1 MPLAEIASQPLPL
14 YFWDPPS
21 AARRPLPKT
30 QKKKKTTGTDRR
42 DATSNITYYMYQSSM
57 AGISGSSSGVGRKR
71 PLRTSS
77 AAHHVGVVPATA
89 DQPATTSL
97 PLPSTFLL
105 SSATCLRRLVPGLA
119 LVAVILQSA
128 VFISQPTGDQDYGSI
143 AGNGKTSRLSRRSAT
158 QHMSHPKQPKD
169 WRRKLSDVPSVP
181 LQDLDAKDDED
192 SANQSIFPSSMNKL
206 VTRMAIVSRRQF
218 ARVFD
223 TGYALDKKKKGG
235 GNEKVLILY
244 ANPEGNETAS
254 DGTTVQNSPQIE
266 EITVDD
272 VALQCKTVKVV
283 LTDANPKS
291 GECIAIQGQ
300 WASNHVHKFKRKKIK
315 RTKSEKEREKE
326 LGIDSDEDLYTFR
339 YSSGRKMIL
348 PTADQQE
355 ANRRILLMYLKYY
368 PDALEKLRPIAE
380 LASRGGSMEGDKM
393 PVIILLSNYG
403 QSKFLLNYV
412 CSARARGIDLSRVV
426 LFATD
431 KETQELGE
439 ALRLSV
445 FYDEMI
451 FGFFP
456 KDAAKNYHDISY
468 ALIMMTKV
476 FSVHLVNALGHDLL
490 FSDVDI
496 ALYKDPFEYFFQQP
510 SEFDAF
516 FQHDGYH
523 HPTRFAPLA
532 ANTGF
537 YYVQNNERTRYFF
550 SLFMRMGDL
559 VIMERSHQAA
569 LTTLINEQMSLHGLR
584 VKVLGEDHKLFMSGY
599 HYHADKKL
607 LRKLKEGRH
616 EPYLF
621 HANWLPGNEK
631 MPVLMETS
639 NWFVHEQCVDR
650 SFEDLKLSL
659 NDLNVD
665 CCLAGAVP
673 YIKSGDE
680 GEAAMGK
687 DADGQGSGSDFADE
701 NNLPPSLSNEA
712 QSEEMEER

>member
-1 MPLAEIASQPLPL
+1 
-14 YFWDPPS
+14 
-21 AARRPLPKT
+21 
-30 QKKKKTTGTDRR
+30 
-42 DATSNITYYMYQSSM
+42 M
-57 AGISGSSSGVGRKR
+57 AGISGSSGVGRKR
-71 PLRTSS
+71 PLRISS
-77 AAHHVGVVPATA
+77 AAHHVGAAAATA
-89 DQPATTSL
+89 DQPATSSS
-97 PLPSTFLL
+97 PLPSIFLL
-105 SSATCLRRLVPGLA
+105 SNATLRRLVPGLA
-119 LVAVILQSA
+119 LVAVILQGA
-128 VFISQPTGDQDYGSI
+128 VFISRPTGAHDYDSI
-143 AGNGKTSRLSRRSAT
+143 AGNGKASRLSRRSAT
-158 QHMSHPKQPKD
+158 HHVSHPNQPKD
-169 WRRKLSDVPSVP
+169 LRRKLSDVPSVP

-206 VTRMAIVSRRQF
+206 VTHMGIVSRRQF

-223 TGYALDKKKKGG
+223 TGYALDKKKKDG
-235 GNEKVLILY
+235 GNDKVLILY
-244 ANPEGNETAS
+244 ANPGSNETAS
-254 DGTTVQNSPQIE
+254 DGTNVQNSPQIE
-266 EITVDD
+266 ELSVDD
-272 VALQCKTVKVV
+272 IALQCKTVKVV
-283 LTDANPKS
+283 LTDANPKH

-300 WASNHVHKFKRKKIK
+300 WASNHVHKFKRKKVK
-315 RTKSEKEREKE
+315 RTTSEKEREKE

-355 ANRRILLMYLKYY
+355 ANRRILMMYLKYY

-393 PVIILLSNYG
+393 PVIVLLSNYG

-431 KETQELGE
+431 KETQKLGE
-439 ALRLSV
+439 ALGLAV

-456 KDAAKNYHDISY
+456 KGAAKNYHDISY

-599 HYHADKKL
+599 HYHAEKKL
-607 LRKLKEGRH
+607 MRKLKEGRH

-639 NWFVHEQCVDR
+639 NWFVHEKCVDKP
-650 SFEDLKLSL
+650 FEELASSL
-659 NDLNVD
+659 YDFSAD
-665 CCLAGAVP
+665 CCLAEAVP
-673 YIKSGDE
+673 YIKSGDDEE
-680 GEAAMGK
+680 GDMGK
-687 DADGQGSGSDFADE
+687 DADGEGSGSDDFVGE
-701 NNLPPSLSNEA
+701 NNLLPSLSEG
-712 QSEEMEER
+712 QGEEMEE

>member
-1 MPLAEIASQPLPL
+1 M
-14 YFWDPPS
+14 
-21 AARRPLPKT
+21 
-30 QKKKKTTGTDRR
+30 
-42 DATSNITYYMYQSSM
+42 
-57 AGISGSSSGVGRKR
+57 
-71 PLRTSS
+71 
-77 AAHHVGVVPATA
+77 AHHVGAAASIA
-89 DQPATTSL
+89 DQPVISSS
-97 PLPSTFLL
+97 PQPSTFLL
-105 SSATCLRRLVPGLA
+105 SKATLRLLVPGLA
-119 LVAVILQSA
+119 IVAVILQGA
-128 VFISQPTGDQDYGSI
+128 VFISRPTADQDYGSI
-143 AGNGKTSRLSRRSAT
+143 AGIAGGGKTSRLSRRST
-158 QHMSHPKQPKD
+158 TRHVSHPNQPRD
-169 WRRKLSDVPSVP
+169 LRRKLSDVPSVP
-181 LQDLDAKDDED
+181 LHAKDVED
-192 SANQSIFPSSMNKL
+192 PAKQSIFPPSMNKL
-206 VTRMAIVSRRQF
+206 VTNMGIVSRRRF

-223 TGYALDKKKKGG
+223 TGYVLDKKKKDG
-235 GNEKVLILY
+235 GNDKVLILY
-244 ANPEGNETAS
+244 ANPEGNATAS
-254 DGTTVQNSPQIE
+254 DGTDVQNSPQIE
-266 EITVDD
+266 ELSVDD
-272 VALQCKTVKVV
+272 IARQCKTVKVV
-283 LTDANPKS
+283 LTDANPKNR
-291 GECIAIQGQ
+291 ECIAIQGQ

-315 RTKSEKEREKE
+315 RTNSEKEREKE

-393 PVIILLSNYG
+393 PVIVLLSNYG

-431 KETQELGE
+431 KETYELGE
-439 ALRLSV
+439 ALGLAV

-496 ALYKDPFEYFFQQP
+496 ALYTDPFDYFFHQP

-550 SLFMRMGDL
+550 SLFVRMGDL

-584 VKVLGEDHKLFMSGY
+584 VKVLGEDHKMFMSGY

-607 LRKLKEGRH
+607 MRKLKEGEH
-616 EPYLF
+616 EPYIF

-639 NWFVHEQCVDR
+639 NWFVHDQCIDK
-650 SFEDLKLSL
+650 SFEELKENLS
-659 NDLNVD
+659 NFSVD
-665 CCLAGAVP
+665 CCLAEAVP
-673 YIKSGDE
+673 YIKSEDE
-680 GEAAMGK
+680 EEGAVGNN
-687 DADGQGSGSDFADE
+687 ADGEGSGSDFADE
-701 NNLPPSLSNEA
+701 DNLPPSLSSEA
-712 QSEEMEER
+712 QIEQTEE